1 MLRFP
6 AGCCN
11 ERVFAAQRSP
21 RRRRALMNALLTYAY
36 RFPRTVLPEMDEDT
50 PGEFILYCHDKLVLL
65 VDEFEDRG
73 VPFEHYA
80 NSVLRWQIRSYVRD
94 RTRHERRWENTL
106 YNLTWDGR
114 ESLARAQHSADPAR
128 HVTRND
134 PPRSYPKF
142 PTATAAATKP
152 YTGALRLADRDRPFD
167 ADRGR
172 GRGRA
177 APARRSRARRFR
189 MPKEV
194 QQRRM
199 LFALLKTAHL
209 LDTRQFDLLVRAT
222 GCHADSV
229 LRLLSRLERFR
240 QPAITRCDYLRERR
254 NQAFADYHL
263 TARAMYHEPGTP
275 AHLRAV
281 AREQRA
287 RRTLARS
294 QSELARVRVA
304 PSNRHIAVILGIPKG
319 TVDTGLYLLRRAD
332 APR

>member
-6 AGCCN
+6 AWCCN

-21 RRRRALMNALLTYAY
+21 KRRRAIMNALLAYAY
-36 RFPRTVLPEMDEDT
+36 QFPRTVLTEMDDDT
-50 PGEFILYCHDKLVLL
+50 PGEFILYCYDKLVLL

-80 NSVLRWQIRSYVRD
+80 NSVLRWQVRSYVRD
-94 RTRHERRWENTL
+94 RTRLERKWENTL

-114 ESLARAQHSADPAR
+114 ESLARAQRSVDPAR
-128 HVTRND
+128 HMTRND
-134 PPRSYPKF
+134 PPRSDPEF
-142 PTATAAATKP
+142 PPATALATEP
-152 YTGALRLADRDRPFD
+152 YTGALRLADRGRPFD

-172 GRGRA
+172 A
-177 APARRSRARRFR
+177 TPARRSRVRRFR

-194 QQRRM
+194 YQRRM

-209 LDTRQFDLLVRAT
+209 LDPRQFDVLVHAT
-222 GCHADSV
+222 GCHADGV
-229 LRLLSRLERFR
+229 LRLLSRLDRFR
-240 QPAITRCDYLRERR
+240 RPALARCDYLRERR
-254 NQAFADYHL
+254 NQAFANYHL
-263 TARAMYHEPGTP
+263 TARAMYHEPGSP

-281 AREQRA
+281 ARQKRA

-304 PSNRHIAVILGIPKG
+304 PTNRQIAAILGIPKG
-319 TVDTGLYLLRRAD
+319 TVDTGLYSLQRAD
-332 APR
+332 ARR